1 MMLIS
6 EYDVC
11 SNDYTTGVCEAV
23 CRCPGLSGGGGGTL
37 NVLCAANA
45 RQLPHVASDD
55 VHSAMKLKRTELS
68 TLN

>member
-1 MMLIS
+1 MTPN
-6 EYDVC
+6 DANFRVRRVF
-11 SNDYTTGVCEAV
+11 NDYTTGVCEAV

-55 VHSAMKLKRTELS
+55 VHSAMKLKRTEH
-68 TLN
+68 